1 MNNILNQSL
10 DTVNSVQVK
19 EQNLLNTFFQNALI
33 VFGSVL
39 LIIAF
44 YNTLF
49 DLRIISIENFQAFQ
63 HQQLASI
70 QSETSNLLTRQE
82 KANEIINP
90 VSENALVSVLSTPTA
105 IATQSTNEADGFL
118 PVRIEQI
125 QDEAENPETIM
136 EVVLVV
142 PRNMIIPAIDLD
154 APIIEAAHKDIA
166 VENVNYIQWNAP
178 DEYAVGWHSDSA
190 GLGQIGNM
198 VFNGHH
204 NVYGEVFKDLD
215 KLVVGDLIS
224 VYGDDFKSYSYIVTN
239 VIIVPERDA
248 SVETRLEN
256 ARWIM
261 PSADERLTIVT
272 CWPSYSNTHRLIIAA
287 SPVE

>member
-1 MNNILNQSL
+1 MNNILNHSL
-10 DTVNSVQVK
+10 DTVSGVQVK
-19 EQNLLNTFFQNALI
+19 KRNYLNTFFQNALI

-39 LIIAF
+39 IIIAF

-49 DLRIISIENFQAFQ
+49 DLRIISKENFQAFY
-63 HQQLASI
+63 HQQLAVI
-70 QSETSNLLTRQE
+70 QPETSNILPMQE
-82 KANEIINP
+82 KANEMINP
-90 VSENALVSVLSTPTA
+90 VLEIVLVSVMDTPSTL
-105 IATQSTNEADGFL
+105 ATQSINEADGFL
-118 PVRIEQI
+118 PVQIEQI
-125 QDEAENPETIM
+125 RDEAENPEIITG
-136 EVVLVV
+136 EVLVV
-142 PRNMIIPAIDLD
+142 PRNIIIPAIDLD
-154 APIIEAAHKDIA
+154 APIIEAAHKDI
-166 VENVNYIQWNAP
+166 VVDSVDYIQWNAP

-198 VFNGHH
+198 VLNGHH
-204 NVYGEVFKDLD
+204 NIYGEVFKDLD
-215 KLVVGDLIS
+215 QLIVGDLIS
-224 VYGDDFKSYSYIVTN
+224 VNGEDFKSYSYIVTN

-272 CWPSYSNTHRLIIAA
+272 CWPSYSNTHRLIIVA